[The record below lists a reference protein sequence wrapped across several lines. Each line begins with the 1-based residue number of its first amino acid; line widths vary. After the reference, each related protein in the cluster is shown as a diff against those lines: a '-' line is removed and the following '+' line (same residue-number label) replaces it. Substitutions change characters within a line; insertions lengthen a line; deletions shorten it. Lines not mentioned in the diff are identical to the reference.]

1 MIQKSANQLWK
12 ESKTTLS
19 FKDWLNREKEKF
31 MNYDGVGKEPDV
43 IINKPLNDSIQE
55 ALHEARQ
62 SAGYKTEVSK
72 KSVFGLNK
80 TVLIVAGVLIVAAI
94 GYRLYKAKK

>member
-31 MNYDGVGKEPDV
+31 MNYDGIGKEPDV

-55 ALHEARQ
+55 ALTEARK
-62 SAGYKTEVSK
+62 SVGYKTEVSK
-72 KSVFGLNK
+72 KSVLGLNK
-80 TVLIVAGVLIVAAI
+80 TVLIVAGVVIIAAI
-94 GYRLYKAKK
+94 GYRLYKSKK